1 MALKNVFFVRLHK
14 AYFFL
19 LLLQISLLPVNAQQK
34 QGDGTI
40 PIYIKTDNMSFI
52 DEGYLRVSYAFNAD
66 NIKDSKT
73 YIDLQRLEIGKKLS
87 KYYSFFAFHTDSL
100 STEWTKK
107 HPKAQSAP
115 YHFSDSKRCYY
126 WSEYQYSEC
135 FKKGDVMAVYSR
147 MPHGLKKYDS
157 KHVEQLPLQKW
168 ELAPG
173 TLKIKNYLCH
183 KAICTF
189 RGRKYIAW
197 YTKEIPVS
205 NGPWK
210 FGGLPGL
217 ILKIYDTGQLYTF
230 ECIKVERFKF
240 PIKQYDYSNYKERSR
255 EDLLK
260 LQRDINEDFYKISKS
275 RSMKTG
281 EYMSKFTPYQPM
293 ELN

>member
-1 MALKNVFFVRLHK
+1 MAKYSNLSILFSNTCLFLFFQFMPL
-14 AYFFL
+14 FS
-19 LLLQISLLPVNAQQK
+19 ITAQQK

-40 PIYIKTDNMSFI
+40 PLCIKTDNMSVI

-66 NIKDSKT
+66 DVNDFKT
-73 YIDLQRLEIGKKLS
+73 YIDLQWLEIGKCQS
-87 KYYSFFAFHTDSL
+87 KYYSSFAFRTDSL
-100 STEWTKK
+100 CTEWIKK
-107 HPKAQSAP
+107 HSKARSVP
-115 YHFSDSKRCYY
+115 RHFSDSKRSYY
-126 WSEYQYSEC
+126 WSEYQYTEY
-135 FKKGDVMAVYSR
+135 FKKENRMAVYSR

-157 KHVEQLPLQKW
+157 RHVEELPLQKW
-168 ELAPG
+168 KLLPG

-197 YTKEIPVS
+197 YTKEIPIS

-217 ILKIYDTGQLYTF
+217 ILKIYDTQHLYTF

-255 EDLLK
+255 KELLK
-260 LQRDINEDFYKISKS
+260 LQRDINENFYKVSKS